1 MKQNLIT
8 ILALLSTTSTLPA
21 IAVEPALVNYSDRV
35 SWSEVEYSNFDGLY
49 VNDRHTGIGGD
60 RDYFVSQWSKSGIRL
75 TFRDSF
81 IASISTVRRVR
92 YRSRRRYN
100 HRRDKWERIS
110 FPVVVNER
118 VANWSYY
125 EYSPSAIHFRI
136 NGEGYTYTEGEVSPE
151 LANALASAPIENMVI
166 RLEFAE
172 SNQRDLKPMMEVEI
186 GKRTVLAW
194 RQVFAESIDR
204 AEIQRI
210 IDRHEG
216 RDRDEIRPRESR
228 R

>member
-1 MKQNLIT
+1 MKQKLIT
-8 ILALLSTTSTLPA
+8 ILALLSTASALPA
-21 IAVEPALVNYSDRV
+21 FAVEPSLVNYGDRV

-81 IASISTVRRVR
+81 IASVSTVRRVR

-100 HRRDKWERIS
+100 HRRDKWESIS
-110 FPVVVNER
+110 FPVVVDER
-118 VANWSYY
+118 VANWSYH
-125 EYSPSAIHFRI
+125 EYSPDAIHFSI
-136 NGEGYTYTEGEVSPE
+136 NGEGYTYTEGEVTPD
-151 LANALASAPIENMVI
+151 LANALANAPIENMTI
-166 RLEFAE
+166 RLEFSE

-186 GKRTVLAW
+186 GKKTVLAW
-194 RQVFAESIDR
+194 RKVFAETSDR

-210 IDRHEG
+210 IEG
-216 RDRDEIRPRESR
+216 NERRDRERIEPRESR